1 MTGKEL
7 CLKVFVWAGLSVERT
22 GAVPWCLLWG
32 AMGEASEARIP
43 TGGCQAS
50 SSSSPSPSPA
60 PAEVC
65 CCLALVSRSHRG
77 RTPTQT
83 RLLLSKA
90 RAVFSSLPAS
100 RVGFSSSIT
109 SHHQNILQKL
119 ECGLYL

>member
-7 CLKVFVWAGLSVERT
+7 CPKVFVWAGLRVERT

-43 TGGCQAS
+43 TGDCQAS
-50 SSSSPSPSPA
+50 TSPSPSPA

-77 RTPTQT
+77 RTPTQM

-90 RAVFSSLPAS
+90 RVVFSSLPAS
-100 RVGFSSSIT
+100 RVGFSSSVT
-109 SHHQNILQKL
+109 SHSQNILQKL